1 MFCPNCGKSNENENK
16 FCKFCGHDLRTAPS
30 SIATTPVTPPT
41 PVTPVTTPVTQ
52 TTPVADTH
60 RNIYNNPYNRPPVH
74 SNIDLGYLII
84 AILVVI
90 NIFIWMVWNVSSS
103 NISGNDYQ
111 SVYKLVRVLSTIIS
125 IAQFIVMLIFA
136 KKAVYKVLIGLIAAF
151 VILYDLYYLVQS
163 FSLSRY

>member
-16 FCKFCGHDLRTAPS
+16 FCKYCGHDLKPVL
-30 SIATTPVTPPT
+30 ATFPATPT

-52 TTPVADTH
+52 TTPAADPH
-60 RNIYNNPYNRPPVH
+60 RNVYSNQYNRPVH

-90 NIFIWMVWNVSSS
+90 NVFIWMVWNLSAR
-103 NISGNDYQ
+103 NIPGNDYQ
-111 SVYKLVRVLSTIIS
+111 AVYKLVRVITTIIS

-136 KKAVYKVLIGLIAAF
+136 KKPVYKILIGLIAAF

-163 FSLSRY
+163 FSLNTY